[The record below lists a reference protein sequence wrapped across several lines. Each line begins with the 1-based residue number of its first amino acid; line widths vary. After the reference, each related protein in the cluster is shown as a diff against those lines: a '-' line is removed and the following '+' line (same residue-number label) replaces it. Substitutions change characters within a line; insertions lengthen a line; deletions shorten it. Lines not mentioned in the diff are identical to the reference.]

1 MELIA
6 DGLLI
11 ATALTA
17 GLYCLVLSRRLRK
30 LGDSET
36 GIAQQI
42 KLLNS
47 ALEETKSALSETR
60 SGLGELRSSARGA
73 SERLARESGVA
84 LERATQLEQASEIA
98 RITMQRLV
106 ETERRIAS
114 AQRELEEATGV
125 AEPEPRAARASLR
138 KAVETPESDKGAEKV
153 AAGSGA
159 VATTNSL
166 LKVERM
172 SL

>member
-1 MELIA
+1 MQLIA

-17 GLYCLVLSRRLRK
+17 GLYCLILARRLRK

-42 KLLNS
+42 KLLNT
-47 ALEETKSALSETR
+47 ALEETKSALADTR

-73 SERLARESGVA
+73 SERLARESNTA
-84 LERATQLEQASEIA
+84 MERATQLEQASEIA

-106 ETERRIAS
+106 ETERRVANM
-114 AQRELEEATGV
+114 QRELDQIEAP
-125 AEPEPRAARASLR
+125 AEAPEVKPGRATLRRAVDSADADKPAD
-138 KAVETPESDKGAEKV
+138 KAA
-153 AAGSGA
+153 AAGGA
-159 VATTNSL
+159 SNNSM